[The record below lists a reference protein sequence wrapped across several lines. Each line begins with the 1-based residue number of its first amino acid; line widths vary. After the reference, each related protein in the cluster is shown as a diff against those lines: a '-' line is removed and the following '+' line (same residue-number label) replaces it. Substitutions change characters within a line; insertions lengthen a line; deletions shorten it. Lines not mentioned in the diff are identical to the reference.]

1 MENETQST
9 SNATDKYVA
18 FEENIRKFFVA
29 CDNIKKVVQSRK
41 VISKKNMIYDSYDQF
56 VDTYEQIGAED
67 TMIIFE
73 KFYMEK
79 RFQILSRK
87 DTWIGNNSKAV
98 IEFPSKKKTRRRK
111 AIFLSIFYHNAK
123 DLSAEAEKEVTEY
136 NREEEADNVYLPEEM
151 IYPLLEIFAL
161 VAPAEDMDKLNI
173 YREEIKA
180 ELPSTDISPNKANPM
195 SGMGDLG
202 SMLNGAL
209 GSLDLSNLQKSFG
222 GKEGESS
229 NGIPEGMDFGEAING
244 IFNNPESKNIINKV
258 TGKFKGMKNMG
269 DIQSVVGDL
278 LSDKELQD
286 SFKSILPEAVSDSEV
301 KRMVAE
307 AKEKHPDI
315 VNPECS
321 QALIEDLINTDV
333 PVSSSSNS
341 VSTTMISD
349 ADYLKNSGTT
359 TTSILQFEVP
369 EQASVLPSTSEVQ
382 TVPLA
387 SSNTLNTSSTADVT
401 ETTGTTE

>member
-1 MENETQST
+1 METEMQSS

-41 VISKKNMIYDSYDQF
+41 VISKKNMIYDSYEQF

-98 IEFPSKKKTRRRK
+98 IEFPSKKKTKRRK
-111 AIFLSIFYHNAK
+111 AIFLSIYYHNAK

-161 VAPAEDMDKLNI
+161 VAPEEDMDKLNI

-209 GSLDLSNLQKSFG
+209 GSLDFSKLQQSFGGG

-229 NGIPEGMDFGEAING
+229 GSGIPEGMDFGEAING

-258 TGKFKGMKNMG
+258 TGKFKGMKNMN

-286 SFKSILPEAVSDSEV
+286 SFKNMLPEAVSDSEV

-307 AKEKHPDI
+307 AKGKHPDTS
-315 VNPECS
+315 NS
-321 QALIEDLINTDV
+321 NSSHALIEDLINTAV
-333 PVSSSSNS
+333 PVSASSNS
-341 VSTTMISD
+341 VPTTMISD

-369 EQASVLPSTSEVQ
+369 EQASTSEVQ
-382 TVPLA
+382 TVDLA
-387 SSNTLNTSSTADVT
+387 PSNIPNAID
-401 ETTGTTE
+401 TTESVD